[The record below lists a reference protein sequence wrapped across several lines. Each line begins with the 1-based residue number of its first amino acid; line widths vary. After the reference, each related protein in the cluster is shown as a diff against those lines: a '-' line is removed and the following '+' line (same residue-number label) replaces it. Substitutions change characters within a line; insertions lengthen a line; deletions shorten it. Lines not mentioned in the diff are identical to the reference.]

1 MFQGKREG
9 DREFHKSKLKI
20 LQSIQSDTD
29 TNVLDS
35 SFQHQKKGDFPLL
48 LTPHYLS
55 YLWVCFHKTLKATVI
70 LLICIVYSTFEL
82 KVIYTYSAGYKRNTI
97 KCWPDYLPKVHKIW
111 LVIIYSIFFIYI
123 IKSLSFFLTRDST

>member
-20 LQSIQSDTD
+20 LQSLESDRD
-29 TNVLDS
+29 TNVLDT

-70 LLICIVYSTFEL
+70 LLIRIVYSTFEL
-82 KVIYTYSAGYKRNTI
+82 KIIYTYSVEYRCNTI
-97 KCWPDYLPKVHKIW
+97 KCWPDYLPKVHQI
-111 LVIIYSIFFIYI
+111 
-123 IKSLSFFLTRDST
+123 